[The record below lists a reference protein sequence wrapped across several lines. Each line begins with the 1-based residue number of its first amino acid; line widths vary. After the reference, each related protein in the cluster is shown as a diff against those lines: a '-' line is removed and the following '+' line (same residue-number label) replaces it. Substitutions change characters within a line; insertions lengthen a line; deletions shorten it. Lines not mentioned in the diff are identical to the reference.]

1 MKQSFLIY
9 DSKWSVPPPPPSST
23 APALS
28 TVIDSHP
35 LDRSQL
41 STPPALPPLVF
52 SPTGITLSQ
61 KITYGF
67 VRGIGAGLIGFS
79 VMAVMFTL
87 WPTIE
92 KEFLYLTG
100 KSKVSVQ
107 NSGFRPLIETSEAKR
122 ISRIQEEAKT
132 YGLDS
137 YFSIVIPKIGATSA
151 ITANVDTGDEDQ
163 YRQALLK
170 GVAHAKGTYFPG
182 QGKRIYLFAHS
193 TDFSYNIS
201 RYNAVFYLLRKIEPG
216 DKITLFFADRKY
228 TYQVKQKVI
237 VPAQDTSWLA
247 TDTDEEELVLQT
259 CYPPGTTWKR
269 LIVSAKLIGKE

>member
-122 ISRIQEEAKT
+122 ISR
-132 YGLDS
+132 
-137 YFSIVIPKIGATSA
+137 
-151 ITANVDTGDEDQ
+151 
-163 YRQALLK
+163 
-170 GVAHAKGTYFPG
+170 
-182 QGKRIYLFAHS
+182 
-193 TDFSYNIS
+193 
-201 RYNAVFYLLRKIEPG
+201 
-216 DKITLFFADRKY
+216 
-228 TYQVKQKVI
+228 
-237 VPAQDTSWLA
+237 
-247 TDTDEEELVLQT
+247 
-259 CYPPGTTWKR
+259 
-269 LIVSAKLIGKE
+269 